1 MTNYKEE
8 YQHWLDSPA
17 LSEEEWKE
25 LNSISGDEKE
35 IESRFFAPLEFGT
48 AGLRGTM
55 KLGLHNMNIH
65 IIRHATQ
72 AFANVIL
79 EEGMDAAERGIAIA
93 HDCRINSRRFA
104 EEAACVMAANG
115 IRVRLFESL
124 RPTPELSFAVL
135 HYGTAAGLNI
145 TASHNPKE
153 YNGYKVY
160 WSDGAQLPPEQAA
173 LVAAEMAQIDPL
185 APRPECAAPA
195 PLAWLE
201 EDFDRLYIEA
211 VLQCAIDPALLR
223 QDPSFKVVYSAFHGV
238 GGFITPRVMEACGL
252 RHFLPVPE
260 QLWPDGTFPTVIS
273 PNPEDPRGFAM
284 AIELAQREN
293 ADVIV
298 GTDPDSD
305 RVGMVVR
312 DRSGSYVPVSGNR
325 TGVLLLNYLLEH
337 GAERGALPQNPCLI
351 KTIVTTPLA
360 QRVAEAHGARCFNTF
375 TGFKYM
381 AEKLAELE
389 QEGTYHYILA
399 YEESYGYM
407 IGDHAR
413 DKDGVVAAMLLCE
426 MAAWY
431 RSRGMTV
438 LDGLEEIA
446 ARFGGYGE
454 HTRNVMLPGEDGMNR
469 MAHIMAALR
478 QQPLTELGGIPVSAW
493 RDHLSGLRHT
503 PEGQQPLELSG
514 SNVVYYELST
524 GEALVIRP
532 SGTEPKIKIYAL
544 MQGGTM
550 AEADARAEACAQAAE
565 TAILAL

>member
-1 MTNYKEE
+1 MTDSSAE
-8 YQHWLDSPA
+8 YLRWSQSPA
-17 LSEEEWKE
+17 LTPQQRQE
-25 LNSISGDEKE
+25 LCSLTDEGE
-35 IESRFFAPLEFGT
+35 IRDRFYRTLEFGT
-48 AGLRGTM
+48 AGLRGLM
-55 KLGLHNMNIH
+55 GMGLNRMNEY
-65 IIRHATQ
+65 IIRQATL
-72 AFANVIL
+72 AFARVIL
-79 EEGMDAAERGIAIA
+79 RSGMAEQGVCICY
-93 HDCRINSRRFA
+93 DCRIHSRFFA
-104 EEAACVMAANG
+104 EEAANALRCCG
-115 IRVRLFESL
+115 IPVRMFRQC
-124 RPTPELSFAVL
+124 RPTPQLSFAVR
-135 HYGTAAGLNI
+135 HFGAAAGINV

-160 WSDGAQLPPEQAA
+160 WHGGAQLPPEQAA

-195 PLAWLE
+195 PLTWLE
-201 EDFDRLYIEA
+201 EDFDRLYIDA

-223 QDPSFKVVYSAFHGV
+223 QDPSFKVIYSAFHGV

-284 AIELAQREN
+284 AMALARQEN

-312 DRSGSYVPVSGNR
+312 DRSGGYVPVSGNR

-337 GAERGALPQNPCLI
+337 GAERGVLPQNPCLI

-360 QRVAEAHGARCFNTF
+360 QRIAESRGARCFNTF

-389 QEGTYHYILA
+389 QEGRYHYILA

-478 QQPLTELGGIPVSAW
+478 QQPLTEIGGIPVSAW

>member
-1 MTNYKEE
+1 M
-8 YQHWLDSPA
+8 
-17 LSEEEWKE
+17 
-25 LNSISGDEKE
+25 
-35 IESRFFAPLEFGT
+35 
-48 AGLRGTM
+48 
-55 KLGLHNMNIH
+55 
-65 IIRHATQ
+65 
-72 AFANVIL
+72 
-79 EEGMDAAERGIAIA
+79 
-93 HDCRINSRRFA
+93 
-104 EEAACVMAANG
+104 
-115 IRVRLFESL
+115 
-124 RPTPELSFAVL
+124 
-135 HYGTAAGLNI
+135 
-145 TASHNPKE
+145 
-153 YNGYKVY
+153 
-160 WSDGAQLPPEQAA
+160 
-173 LVAAEMAQIDPL
+173 
-185 APRPECAAPA
+185 
-195 PLAWLE
+195 
-201 EDFDRLYIEA
+201 
-211 VLQCAIDPALLR
+211 
-223 QDPSFKVVYSAFHGV
+223 
-238 GGFITPRVMEACGL
+238 
-252 RHFLPVPE
+252 
-260 QLWPDGTFPTVIS
+260 
-273 PNPEDPRGFAM
+273 
-284 AIELAQREN
+284 
-293 ADVIV
+293 
-298 GTDPDSD
+298 
-305 RVGMVVR
+305 
-312 DRSGSYVPVSGNR
+312 
-325 TGVLLLNYLLEH
+325 
-337 GAERGALPQNPCLI
+337 PQNPCLI

-389 QEGTYHYILA
+389 QEGRYHYILA

-478 QQPLTELGGIPVSAW
+478 QQPLTEIGGIPVSAW